1 MRKRFKVSR
10 CADSQGGPK
19 LQEAYEYYK
28 SIHEANKERVLK
40 VSLEIKRRSPRR
52 YFVVF
57 LGKKEE
63 IPAFMAISFASRE
76 HILKAAFY
84 LKSQNPKMS
93 ASLDEA
99 MKKYG
104 LELLDYIVNNLA
116 ENVDSWYKR
125 SGDLIIG

>member
-10 CADSQGGPK
+10 CADSHGGPK

-28 SIHEANKERVLK
+28 SIHEANKEKILE
-40 VSLEIKRRSPRR
+40 VSLEIKRRAPRK

-63 IPAFMAISFASRE
+63 IPAFRAISFASRE
-76 HILKAAFY
+76 HILKAAFH
-84 LKSQNPKMS
+84 LKSSNPKMK
-93 ASLDEA
+93 ASLDETLR
-99 MKKYG
+99 KYAE
-104 LELLDYIVNNLA
+104 ELLDYIVNNLA

>member
-10 CADSQGGPK
+10 CADSHGGPK

-28 SIHEANKERVLK
+28 SIHEVNKDRAFEIAFEVHKKTPKYFVEFFGKRERV
-40 VSLEIKRRSPRR
+40 
-52 YFVVF
+52 
-57 LGKKEE
+57 
-63 IPAFMAISFASRE
+63 PAFRAISFCSRE

-93 ASLDEA
+93 TSLDEA